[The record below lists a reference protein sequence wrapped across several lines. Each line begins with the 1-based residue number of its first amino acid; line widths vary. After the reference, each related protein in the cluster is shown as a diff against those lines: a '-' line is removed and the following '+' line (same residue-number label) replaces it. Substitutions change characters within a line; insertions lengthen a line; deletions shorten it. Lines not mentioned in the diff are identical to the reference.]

1 MAFIDSTEQQIPRPI
16 DNKRKRMF
24 YSGKKKRHTIKTQI
38 MVNNHGLIIHKS
50 GCKKGR
56 RHDYD
61 IYKKNHSVTPK
72 QVLNV
77 FDLGY
82 LGVEKD
88 FPGQLSALPYKK
100 QRNQQ
105 ELSAEEKDYNTFYSK
120 KRIMMEHTIC
130 RLKKYRIFADIF
142 RNKLRRYSKV
152 SDIVSGLVNY
162 RIMTS

>member
-1 MAFIDSTEQQIPRPI
+1 LIWIRVTFVETSKKIERLVSQCIPIPQKIYNITKRLRTPDEVERYFPGFMAFIDSTEQQIPRPI

-82 LGVEKD
+82 LGIEKD
-88 FPGQLSALPYKK
+88 FPQQISSIPNRKK
-100 QRNQQ
+100 RNQQ
-105 ELSAEEKDYNTFYSK
+105 KPF
-120 KRIMMEHTIC
+120 
-130 RLKKYRIFADIF
+130 
-142 RNKLRRYSKV
+142 
-152 SDIVSGLVNY
+152 
-162 RIMTS
+162 